1 MRGDWIGEIL
11 YSSQLSSTVA
21 IFISLYNSACYRFY
35 VYWHNDCFHTRP
47 NRIAT
52 TSKVG
57 FYSGQQSATRGESST
72 GKIKNQHRRQG
83 EGGNC
88 RKRVQ
93 EHPVTANLQVRRF
106 YLVRPATR
114 RKSRHPSPVRLL
126 PIFCPHDVR

>member
-1 MRGDWIGEIL
+1 MHGDWIGEIL

-21 IFISLYNSACYRFY
+21 IFISLYNSVCYRFY

-83 EGGNC
+83 EGVIAEKEYRSIRSRRTC
-88 RKRVQ
+88 RFAV
-93 EHPVTANLQVRRF
+93 F
-106 YLVRPATR
+106 
-114 RKSRHPSPVRLL
+114 
-126 PIFCPHDVR
+126 I